1 MSDEIYNRDRDPY
14 RGEISNSVNVVN
26 KVVPDKRDN
35 NKIIKLAMVFPPMG
49 IVTYG

>member
-14 RGEISNSVNVVN
+14 RGEIRNPVNVVN
-26 KVVPDKRDN
+26 QVVPNKRDN
-35 NKIIKLAMVFPPMG
+35 NQIIKLAMVFPPIG

>member
-14 RGEISNSVNVVN
+14 RGEILNPVNVVN
-26 KVVPDKRDN
+26 QVVPDKRN
-35 NKIIKLAMVFPPMG
+35 NNQIIKLAMVFPPMG